1 MNGNWDATEN
11 SKLYL
16 IFKNPLDLYSHL
28 GASQNRRTA
37 QNIEDLTM
45 EEKNLLQEGNNPL
58 PKVTGNY
65 SLKHVLRIPTLG
77 NYPDMRLPHIP
88 ITFNHI

>member
-1 MNGNWDATEN
+1 MNGNWDATKN
-11 SKLYL
+11 SKLYP

-45 EEKNLLQEGNNPL
+45 EEKNTPQEGNNPL
-58 PKVTGNY
+58 P
-65 SLKHVLRIPTLG
+65 
-77 NYPDMRLPHIP
+77 
-88 ITFNHI
+88 